1 MEKRKVMSE
10 TEKRK
15 IINRVVLFISTLF
28 AVIGIFFL
36 LWILFVLLKNGL
48 QALSPTIFLNEGAPP
63 LGMDDLELLKKF
75 QEGAELTELEREDLS
90 YIEIGGLK
98 HAIIGQLILAVGAT
112 LVGVPIGILAGTYVR
127 EYGKGSK
134 FANLIR
140 DLSDVMMSAPSIV
153 IGTFVYA
160 IVVVPMHGFSGYA
173 GIIALSIMMLP
184 IILRTTDDMLGLVS
198 NTLREA
204 AIALGAP
211 KYKMIMQV
219 VYRGAKVGIL
229 TGILLSVARIAG
241 ETAPLLFTSFNS
253 NFLETDLMEPIASL
267 TVTMFNYAT
276 SPYEDWQQL
285 GWAAALILAG
295 FILGLNIIG
304 RIILSMNH
312 ISTKKLFKKRKR

>member
-1 MEKRKVMSE
+1 MSATDRRKVIN
-10 TEKRK
+10 K
-15 IINRVVLFISTLF
+15 IVLATSTLF

-36 LWILFVLLKNGL
+36 FWILFVLLKNGFE
-48 QALSPTIFLNEGAPP
+48 ALNLSIFFNDGAPP
-63 LGMDDLELLKKF
+63 LSVEELEILNKSREGLELSEF
-75 QEGAELTELEREDLS
+75 EQEELS
-90 YIEIGGLK
+90 WIEISGLR
-98 HAIIGQLILAVGAT
+98 HAIIGQLMLAFGAT

-127 EYGKGSK
+127 EYGADSK

-160 IVVVPMHGFSGYA
+160 IVVSPTGGFSGYA
-173 GIIALSIMMLP
+173 GIVALAIMMLP

-229 TGILLSVARIAG
+229 TGILLAVARIAG
-241 ETAPLLFTSFNS
+241 ETAPLLFTSFNT
-253 NFLETDLMEPIASL
+253 NFFETNLTEPIASL

-295 FILGLNIIG
+295 FVLGLNIVG
-304 RIILSMNH
+304 RVLLSMKH
-312 ISTKKLFKKRKR
+312 ISTKKIFKKRKR